1 VLDKYSI
8 FGLMEVSMVNQ
19 RDVAKRAKVSF
30 ITVSRVINDKE
41 NVKPETR
48 ERVLKAI
55 EELNYHPNSL
65 GRALNF
71 NRMNNI
77 GVIIPTEPGVSIH
90 GTHYYNELMIGI
102 ELACTAHAYDMQIST
117 QKYKATGFNFL
128 KLYYERKV
136 DGIILVAPPMDSP
149 QMKEIEVNNIPCVVI
164 NERFDKLKIS
174 YVDNDSKG
182 GMILAT
188 EYLFQKGHQ
197 KIAFLK
203 GSPGHNSQDRFE
215 GFQEAM
221 YRYGIPI
228 VQDWVIQGDFT
239 VDAGKAALRKLLDK
253 GNLPTAILCA
263 NDLMALGVFMEAKK
277 AGIKIPD
284 DLSVM
289 GYDSIDAAK
298 YTNPALTTVKQP
310 VEDMGYIATEM
321 LIQQL
326 NSPNYSPEVKIFPVE
341 LIPGESV
348 KGLR

>member
-1 VLDKYSI
+1 
-8 FGLMEVSMVNQ
+8 MVNQ

-30 ITVSRVINDKE
+30 ITVSRVINNKE
-41 NVKPETR
+41 NVKMETR

-77 GVIIPTEPGVSIH
+77 GVIVPTVQGVSIH

-102 ELACTAHAYDMQIST
+102 ELACTAHSYDMQIST
-117 QKYKATGFNFL
+117 QKYNASGFDLL

-136 DGIILVAPPMDSP
+136 DGIILVSPPLDSL
-149 QMKEIEVNNIPCVVI
+149 QFNEIAVNCIPCVAI
-164 NERFDKLKIS
+164 NARFDKYKIS

-182 GMILAT
+182 GIIMAT

-203 GSPGHNSQDRFE
+203 GSPGQNSQDRFE

-221 YRYGIPI
+221 HRYGIPI
-228 VQDWVIQGDFT
+228 NPDWVISGDYT
-239 VDAGKAALRKLLDK
+239 VNAGKAALLKILAQ
-253 GNLPTAILCA
+253 GNLPSVILCS
-263 NDLMALGVFMEAKK
+263 NDLMALGVLMEARKS
-277 AGIKIPD
+277 GIKIPD

-289 GYDSIDAAK
+289 GFDGIDAAK

-310 VEDMGYIATEM
+310 AEEMGYTATEM
-321 LIQQL
+321 LIKQL
-326 NSPNYSPEVKIFPVE
+326 SSPNYLPEIKVFPVE
-341 LIPGESV
+341 LIPGESIRD
-348 KGLR
+348 LR